1 MKPSPYHQL
10 EFYKLSDFTAVL
22 EKVGLHMDV
31 KTGGFL
37 AKDRSFTVSSSRYG
51 GDCKLTYKDGT
62 EVSILDGHIF
72 LESLK
77 HTESSFKI
85 KLFVS

>member
-1 MKPSPYHQL
+1 MALSKQQL
-10 EFYKLSDFTAVL
+10 DFYNLTDLLAVF
-22 EKVGLHMDV
+22 KKIGLHMDV

-37 AKDRSFTVSSSRYG
+37 ANDRNFTVSSSRYG
-51 GDCKLTYKDGT
+51 GNYKLHFSDGT
-62 EVSILDGHIF
+62 KVQILDGHVF

-85 KLFVS
+85 KLFAN

>member
-1 MKPSPYHQL
+1 MAVSDYHQVD
-10 EFYKLSDFTAVL
+10 FYKLSEFTAVL

-31 KTGGFL
+31 QTGGFL
-37 AKDRSFTVSSSRYG
+37 ADDRSFMVSSSRYG
-51 GDCKLTYKDGT
+51 GDYTLTYKDGT
-62 EVSILDGHIF
+62 KVSILDGHVF

>member
-1 MKPSPYHQL
+1 MKSSKHQL
-10 EFYKLSDFTAVL
+10 EFYKLSDLTAVL
-22 EKVGLHMDV
+22 EKIGLHIDE

-37 AKDRSFTVSSSRYG
+37 AKNRSFTISSSRYG
-51 GDCKLTYKDGT
+51 GDYKLHYADGT
-62 EVSILDGHIF
+62 NVSILDGHVF

-85 KLFVS
+85 KLFAN